1 MATRQIAPVVCPV
14 CGARFTAPIENIID
28 IGQDPRLKAKFLQGQ
43 LNIAQC
49 PQCGTRAPMIAPI
62 LYHDPEHE
70 LALVFMP
77 NELNLAH
84 TDQQK
89 IIGDLT
95 NTLMS
100 RLKPEQRKAYLLTPK
115 TFFSMESM
123 TKTVLEA
130 EGITP
135 EMLERQRTK
144 AQLINEF
151 LQAQDEE
158 SLKKLVKEH
167 DAELDYE
174 FFQILTASAQAA
186 QADGQ
191 TQIAQALLGLR
202 SLLAQMSSTGRA
214 AVAEVDA
221 SMGLGET
228 ITREELLSRLESTQ
242 ADEEFEKLVAAG
254 RPLLDYAF
262 FQNLTSQIETAD
274 DPDRA
279 AQLKSLRTRILDT
292 VAKQDE
298 EARARMQAAANLLK
312 KILEAGDPEA
322 AIREHIDQVDDAFF
336 LVLSANIQ
344 RAKEEN
350 RADVARALQQV
361 ADLIIR
367 LMEDQLPPEIRL
379 INRLLSAPYP
389 DGTRQVLE
397 AQRDMVTPEFLAGLD
412 EVVLELEQ
420 AGNEELADHMR
431 QVKDQA
437 QIINQGILQTE

>member
-28 IGQDPRLKAKFLQGQ
+28 VGQDPRLKSRFLQGQ

-84 TDQQK
+84 TEQQK

-95 NTLMS
+95 NTLMN

-123 TKTVLEA
+123 TKAVLEA

-135 EMLERQRTK
+135 EMLERQRAK

-158 SLKKLVKEH
+158 NLKKLVKEH
-167 DAELDYE
+167 DPELDYE

-242 ADEEFEKLVAAG
+242 ADEDFEELVAAG

-279 AQLKSLRTRILDT
+279 APLKSLRARILDA
-292 VAKQDE
+292 VARQDE

-312 KILEAGDPEA
+312 KILEARDPEA

-350 RADVARALQQV
+350 REDVAQALQQV
-361 ADLIIR
+361 ADVIIR
-367 LMEDQLPPEIRL
+367 LMEDQLPPEVRL

-397 AQRDMVTPEFLAGLD
+397 AQRDMVTPEFVAGLD
-412 EVVLELEQ
+412 EVALELEQ
-420 AGNEELADHMR
+420 AGNDELANHMR

-437 QIINQGILQTE
+437 QIITESVLQTK